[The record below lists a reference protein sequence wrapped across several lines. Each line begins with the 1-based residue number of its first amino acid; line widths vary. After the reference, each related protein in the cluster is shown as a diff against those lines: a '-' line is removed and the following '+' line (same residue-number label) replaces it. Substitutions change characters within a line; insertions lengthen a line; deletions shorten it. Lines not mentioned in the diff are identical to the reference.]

1 MSAVRNVTFGWIA
14 ACFALLGPAARG
26 DENPSAEAPE
36 IVVQLASGR
45 QFRGVLDPS
54 STAQQLVLRADLG
67 GITLRRPIQWERIVR
82 LAVAGQPADVAALKK
97 LAEQNR
103 AQQSGV
109 RGQGEAAKSLKRR
122 IELRG
127 SDVPQDETA
136 KSQAS
141 QELPP
146 QRVAMVTFDAA
157 IANWDADVETDGLVV
172 DVFPLDLNR
181 YIVPSN
187 GTLEVE
193 LFAPQRRKELD
204 LAPRSGGDTFELVD
218 RWTRAVTPED
228 FGTSGARLRL
238 PFGAIHPELQPNW
251 TASYYGLVHVRLAIP
266 GQGVFEDSRDGV
278 RIRPWAPN
286 RDQLEMNTG
295 QRFLSTENLGRRE

>member
-1 MSAVRNVTFGWIA
+1 MVAV
-14 ACFALLGPAARG
+14 G
-26 DENPSAEAPE
+26 DERNTAREQE

-45 QFRGVLDPS
+45 QFRGVLDIG
-54 STAQQLVLRADLG
+54 STDQQLVLRTDLN
-67 GITLRRPIQWERIVR
+67 GILLRRPIQWERIA
-82 LAVAGQPADVAALKK
+82 LATMNGQQTEVTALRALAD
-97 LAEQNR
+97 
-103 AQQSGV
+103 QQRSHGSGV
-109 RGQGEAAKSLKRR
+109 RSRATAPLRR
-122 IELRG
+122 KIELRG
-127 SDVPQDETA
+127 TDLSADETA

-146 QRVAMVTFDAA
+146 PQVATVTFDAA
-157 IANWDADVETDGLVV
+157 IGNWDNDVETDGLVV

-204 LAPRSGGDTFELVD
+204 LAPRSGGDTFELVE
-218 RWTRAVTPED
+218 RWTRAITPDD
-228 FGTSGARLRL
+228 FGPGGARVRL
-238 PFGAIHPELQPNW
+238 PYGAIHPELQPNW

-266 GQGVFEDSRDGV
+266 GQGVFDDSRDGI